1 VDDDFLDIPI
11 QTVRVGRLAELKE
24 KFVDADAAMAAGD
37 YALAC

>member
-1 VDDDFLDIPI
+1 MDDDFLDTPI
-11 QTVRVGRLAELKE
+11 QTVRARRLTELKE